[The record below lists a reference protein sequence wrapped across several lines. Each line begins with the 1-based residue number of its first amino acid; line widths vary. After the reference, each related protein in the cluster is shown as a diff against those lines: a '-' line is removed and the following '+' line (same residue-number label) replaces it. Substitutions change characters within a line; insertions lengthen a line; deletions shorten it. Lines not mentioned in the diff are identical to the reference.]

1 MTVGKAADTC
11 FNALKPRNAVSPQRT
26 AHRNALAPLLPYHA
40 SRAAVGKPA
49 RGALAPLAVSTS
61 KLL

>member
-1 MTVGKAADTC
+1 MTVGKAA
-11 FNALKPRNAVSPQRT
+11 QRT
-26 AHRNALAPLLPYHA
+26 AHRNALAPLLKSHA